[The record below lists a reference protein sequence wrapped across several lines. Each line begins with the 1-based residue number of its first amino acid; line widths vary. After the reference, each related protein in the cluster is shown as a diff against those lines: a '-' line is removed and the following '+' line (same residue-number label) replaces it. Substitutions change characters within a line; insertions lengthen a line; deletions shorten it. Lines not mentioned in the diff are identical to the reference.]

1 MSTEFV
7 CNDAKLFKFRVFLPP
22 QMYSRKVRSFIFP
35 IVASLTFS
43 SITSLANVSVAN
55 PNALSTVQPYAVT
68 ISVPNLDEAANW
80 YSERLGFREVQRK
93 DYPELQTSLAFLELN
108 GYRIELIEN
117 DNAQPNVARP
127 APPRHTAIY
136 GMSQF
141 SFLTRDLRAVRAE
154 LLQRNVPI
162 ISEFENSDLGVS
174 TLFIR
179 DLNGNLIQFIQLIQP
194 SAN

>member
-127 APPRHTAIY
+127 APPRHT
-136 GMSQF
+136 
-141 SFLTRDLRAVRAE
+141 
-154 LLQRNVPI
+154 
-162 ISEFENSDLGVS
+162 
-174 TLFIR
+174 
-179 DLNGNLIQFIQLIQP
+179 
-194 SAN
+194 